1 MVISVT
7 SVFKVAAV
15 ADDDKSHKTGNKLGT
30 RLERRRTFLILIL
43 SVRYPLL
50 FLPGKLIYRAFL
62 VICVRYNNQ
71 AQCRTDRVIGQIH
84 VRDWCETSV
93 AFRAWIYE
101 NSRVNHLLEKKTLL
115 QSCATFC
122 CTALTTAKRKIT
134 V

>member
-15 ADDDKSHKTGNKLGT
+15 ADDDKSHETGNKLGT
-30 RLERRRTFLILIL
+30 RLERRRTFFILIL
-43 SVRYPLL
+43 SVRYSLL

-84 VRDWCETSV
+84 VRDSTC
-93 AFRAWIYE
+93 A
-101 NSRVNHLLEKKTLL
+101 RVPRLNIQEFAGQSPARKEDLIAKLCDSLLHGIDD
-115 QSCATFC
+115 S
-122 CTALTTAKRKIT
+122 
-134 V
+134 

>member
-15 ADDDKSHKTGNKLGT
+15 ADDNKSHKTGNKLGT
-30 RLERRRTFLILIL
+30 RLILIL
-43 SVRYPLL
+43 SVRYSLL

-84 VRDWCETSV
+84 VQDFYVCETSL

-101 NSRVNHLLEKKTLL
+101 NESRVNHLLGKKTLL